1 MWSVRWGRGYAGRH
15 SVVLCSLTFGTI
27 EAPRSNPSIP
37 QTPQANFAAACPLP
51 CRRPSFSPG
60 VSTCSP
66 DRARPLSRC
75 HPPQPGAQEREAFG
89 AVRASRSPFDPQAPQ
104 DNCFA
109 ACPRHN
115 VMLTSPPANRGSPRV
130 SECPPPV
137 DLPGSPPLPPPPR
150 RARGVCP
157 FGSGLS
163 QPASRQFRPL
173 FYGGAVRA
181 KFPPHPSSGA
191 VRAPRRAQQ
200 HGRRAGGRLPPDDIL
215 QATSSHHISYTHTHT
230 HTHTYISRYHDSF

>member
-1 MWSVRWGRGYAGRH
+1 MPNTPLLTPESH
-15 SVVLCSLTFGTI
+15 LSLPQFGT
-27 EAPRSNPSIP
+27 PPY
-37 QTPQANFAAACPLP
+37 
-51 CRRPSFSPG
+51 RRPSSSLG
-60 VSTCSP
+60 VSVP
-66 DRARPLSRC
+66 ERPRPPLRC
-75 HPPQPGAQEREAFG
+75 HPPLTGAHEREAFG
-89 AVRASRSPFDPQAPQ
+89 AVGTFRCPFSPQTPQ
-104 DNCFA
+104 DNRFA

-115 VMLTSPPANRGSPRV
+115 VMPPSPCSLADHGSPRIP
-130 SECPPPV
+130 ECPPPV

-191 VRAPRRAQQ
+191 VGAPRRALQ
-200 HGRRAGGRLPPDDIL
+200 HGRRAGERLPPDDIL
-215 QATSSHHISYTHTHT
+215 QATSSHHISRTGSSWRPRPH
-230 HTHTYISRYHDSF
+230 FCAM